1 MFPYTL
7 NRDRKLHCTKADRTQ
22 YLNSSNLF
30 NSLTKS
36 ELEMCKIQTSKLTH
50 TEHHENTWSQVSTD
64 FLPKPSQQSRTQISP
79 QHNESQTREENPKK
93 KKKEKTYTAD
103 GFWLYNVCLDACVA
117 QKKQTTLGHYTVLSS
132 AHPGRWEYA
141 KSSDL
146 SVTRVPRVE
155 WIIRPPTLLAD
166 DRAVNETA
174 RNGLRLQ
181 LTGQVGRLLQFSVQR
196 GALAIWRAVGT
207 AVWNPL
213 PLFFAPLVG

>member
-93 KKKEKTYTAD
+93 KKKRKNVHSRWFLVIQCVSGCLCGSEKTNNS
-103 GFWLYNVCLDACVA
+103 WSLYCVIISTPWQVRVRKIIWPVSYQSPA
-117 QKKQTTLGHYTVLSS
+117 GRVDNPTPHT
-132 AHPGRWEYA
+132 PGWWQ
-141 KSSDL
+141 SC
-146 SVTRVPRVE
+146 E
-155 WIIRPPTLLAD
+155 W
-166 DRAVNETA
+166 DRSQWA
-174 RNGLRLQ
+174 
-181 LTGQVGRLLQFSVQR
+181 
-196 GALAIWRAVGT
+196 
-207 AVWNPL
+207 
-213 PLFFAPLVG
+213 

>member
-1 MFPYTL
+1 MIFKEMFPYTL

-93 KKKEKTYTAD
+93 KKKKKRTQQMVFGYTMCVWMPV
-103 GFWLYNVCLDACVA
+103 WLRKN
-117 QKKQTTLGHYTVLSS
+117 KQLLVIILCYHQHTLAGESTQNHLTCQLPESRGSS
-132 AHPGRWEYA
+132 G
-141 KSSDL
+141 
-146 SVTRVPRVE
+146 
-155 WIIRPPTLLAD
+155 
-166 DRAVNETA
+166 
-174 RNGLRLQ
+174 
-181 LTGQVGRLLQFSVQR
+181 
-196 GALAIWRAVGT
+196 
-207 AVWNPL
+207 
-213 PLFFAPLVG
+213 